1 MPPRLVQLVLSGA
14 KRSAPD
20 RLLKAHVK
28 SPAGAL
34 VQRFREVLTANF
46 KNSEDDP
53 SESVHQRTSGRFLLK
68 YQYLVW
74 CTPFCTREHQ
84 LHQPASQWLP
94 AWTGS

>member
-1 MPPRLVQLVLSGA
+1 VIPPRLVQLVLSGA

-20 RLLKAHVK
+20 RLLKTHAK
-28 SPAGAL
+28 SLAGAL

-46 KNSEDDP
+46 KNSQGHP

-74 CTPFCTREHQ
+74 CTPFCTR
-84 LHQPASQWLP
+84 LHQQHHLAGPAAAP
-94 AWTGS
+94 A